1 MRRTTVPTTAM
12 VPTPER
18 MLYQG
23 YAIRVASPLL
33 VALVMLAGV
42 CAFATWR
49 THAGPSHASRGAAR
63 AVTRSAGGGLPGATS
78 MPATPHYSGSDGPL
92 FRHDAGGEEDG
103 TGDAFLVIAIVAL
116 WDLLMGDGRLLL
128 ALRDGPAKPS
138 SISSLA
144 SERPG

>member
-1 MRRTTVPTTAM
+1 M

-18 MLYQG
+18 MLHQG

-33 VALVMLAGV
+33 VALVMFAGV

-49 THAGPSHASRGAAR
+49 THAGPSHALRGAAR
-63 AVTRSAGGGLPGATS
+63 AVARSAGGGLPGATS

-92 FRHDAGGEEDG
+92 FRHDRDHQEDD
-103 TGDAFLVIAIVAL
+103 TGDAFLVIVAL
-116 WDLLMGDGRLLL
+116 WDLMMGDGGLLL

>member
-1 MRRTTVPTTAM
+1 M
-12 VPTPER
+12 VLPPER
-18 MLYQG
+18 MLQQG
-23 YAIRVASPLL
+23 HAIRVASPLL

-49 THAGPSHASRGAAR
+49 AHAGPSHASRGTAR
-63 AVTRSAGGGLPGATS
+63 AVARSAGGGLPGATS
-78 MPATPHYSGSDGPL
+78 MPATLHYSGSDGPL
-92 FRHDAGGEEDG
+92 FNQDADGEEDD
-103 TGDAFLVIAIVAL
+103 TGDAFLVIALVAL
-116 WDLLMGDGRLLL
+116 WDLLMGDGGLLL

>member
-1 MRRTTVPTTAM
+1 
-12 VPTPER
+12 
-18 MLYQG
+18 MLTQG
-23 YAIRVASPLL
+23 YTIRVASPLL

-49 THAGPSHASRGAAR
+49 AHAGPSQASRGAAR
-63 AVTRSAGGGLPGATS
+63 AVTRAVARSAGGGLPGATS
-78 MPATPHYSGSDGPL
+78 MPVTPHYSGSDGPL
-92 FRHDAGGEEDG
+92 FRDGGDGEEDG
-103 TGDAFLVIAIVAL
+103 TADTFLVIAIVAL
-116 WDLLMGDGRLLL
+116 WDLLMNDGGLLL